1 MGVRRFAPGY
11 TWVCGMNFQNF
22 FQRIESLHQ
31 RTLIRILYEFFFLK
45 FIEQVDRKGE
55 LNEIFFML
63 IGIEREDR
71 WIGSTQVD

>member
-1 MGVRRFAPGY
+1 MIRPSVS
-11 TWVCGMNFQNF
+11 TF
-22 FQRIESLHQ
+22 FLKTIPEEVITKYLFS
-31 RTLIRILYEFFFLK
+31 FFLK

>member
-1 MGVRRFAPGY
+1 MIRPSVS
-11 TWVCGMNFQNF
+11 TF
-22 FQRIESLHQ
+22 FLKTIPEEVITKYLFS
-31 RTLIRILYEFFFLK
+31 FFFFK

-71 WIGSTQVD
+71 WIGSTQVDWQMYAYQSLRV

>member
-1 MGVRRFAPGY
+1 MIRPSVS
-11 TWVCGMNFQNF
+11 TF
-22 FQRIESLHQ
+22 FLKTIPEEVI
-31 RTLIRILYEFFFLK
+31 TKYFFFLK

>member
-1 MGVRRFAPGY
+1 MIRPSVS
-11 TWVCGMNFQNF
+11 TF
-22 FQRIESLHQ
+22 FLKTIPEEVITNYLFSL
-31 RTLIRILYEFFFLK
+31 FFFLK

>member
-1 MGVRRFAPGY
+1 MIRPSIF
-11 TWVCGMNFQNF
+11 TF
-22 FQRIESLHQ
+22 FLKAIPEEVITIYLV
-31 RTLIRILYEFFFLK
+31 FFLK

>member
-1 MGVRRFAPGY
+1 MIRPSVS
-11 TWVCGMNFQNF
+11 TF
-22 FQRIESLHQ
+22 FLKTIPEEVITKYLFS
-31 RTLIRILYEFFFLK
+31 YFFFLK